1 MIKQLKLKLAKMLSK
16 FAEVTTDKGVL
27 ICDGEMVIG
36 KEVFLVDADGE
47 YVSAPDGDYIAGE
60 TTYKVMDGVIA
71 EVIEPEVAEPEVV
84 EPEENMEVEPEV
96 EPVEEPTESAEP
108 AEQQTTIEDVT
119 RLINDLVE
127 VVNNL
132 DIRISE
138 LETQITEISKI
149 ITESAGTPIETVL
162 RKESNVIKDNKFERI
177 SNAIKKIKTN

>member
-16 FAEVTTDKGVL
+16 FAEVTTDKGVI

-47 YVSAPDGDYIAGE
+47 YVSAPNGDYIAGE
-60 TTYKVMDGVIA
+60 ITYTVMDGVIS
-71 EVIEPEVAEPEVV
+71 EVIEPEVEEPEVV
-84 EPEENMEVEPEV
+84 EPEENLEVEPEV
-96 EPVEEPTESAEP
+96 EPVEEPTEP
-108 AEQQTTIEDVT
+108 ADTQTTLEDVA

-132 DIRISE
+132 DMRISQ
-138 LETQITEISKI
+138 LETQNTEFSKLI
-149 ITESAGTPIETVL
+149 NESAGTPIETIL
-162 RKESNVIKDNKFERI
+162 KKEDNVIKENKFERI

>member
-47 YVSAPDGDYIAGE
+47 YVSAPDGDYIDGE
-60 TTYKVMDGVIA
+60 TTYKVTDGVISEIVIP
-71 EVIEPEVAEPEVV
+71 EVEEPEEETEVV
-84 EPEENMEVEPEV
+84 ETEVEPEV
-96 EPVEEPTESAEP
+96 EPIEPEVGPS
-108 AEQQTTIEDVT
+108 TIEDVMQM
-119 RLINDLVE
+119 INDLVE

-132 DIRISE
+132 DSRISQ
-138 LETQITEISKI
+138 LETQNTEFSKI
-149 ITESAGTPIETVL
+149 INESAGTPIETVL
-162 RKESNVIKDNKFERI
+162 RKEDNVIKDNKFERI

>member
-47 YVSAPDGDYIAGE
+47 YVSAPDGDYIDGE
-60 TTYKVMDGVIA
+60 TTYKVTDGVISEIVIP
-71 EVIEPEVAEPEVV
+71 EVEEPEEETEVV
-84 EPEENMEVEPEV
+84 ETEVEPEV
-96 EPVEEPTESAEP
+96 EPVEESEAGPTS
-108 AEQQTTIEDVT
+108 IEEVT

-132 DIRISE
+132 DSRISN
-138 LETQITEISKI
+138 LETQNTEFSKI
-149 ITESAGTPIETVL
+149 INESAGTPIETIL
-162 RKESNVIKDNKFERI
+162 KKDDNVVKDNKFERI
-177 SNAIKKIKTN
+177 SNAIKQIKK

>member
-47 YVSAPDGDYIAGE
+47 YVSAPDGDYIDGE
-60 TTYKVMDGVIA
+60 TTYKVTDGVIS
-71 EVIEPEVAEPEVV
+71 EIVIPEVEPEVV
-84 EPEENMEVEPEV
+84 ETEVEPEV
-96 EPVEEPTESAEP
+96 EPVEEPEAGPTS
-108 AEQQTTIEDVT
+108 IEEVT

-132 DIRISE
+132 DNRISN
-138 LETQITEISKI
+138 LETQITELSNLIN
-149 ITESAGTPIETVL
+149 EPAGTPIETVL
-162 RKESNVIKDNKFERI
+162 KKDDNVIKDNKFERI
-177 SNAIKKIKTN
+177 SNAIKQIKK

>member
-47 YVSAPDGDYIAGE
+47 YVSAPDGDYIDGD
-60 TTYKVMDGVIA
+60 TTYKVTDGVISEIIIP
-71 EVIEPEVAEPEVV
+71 EVEEPEEEPEVV
-84 EPEENMEVEPEV
+84 ETEVEPEV
-96 EPVEEPTESAEP
+96 EPVEEPEAGPTS
-108 AEQQTTIEDVT
+108 IEEVT

-132 DIRISE
+132 DMRISN
-138 LETQITEISKI
+138 LETEFSNLINEP
-149 ITESAGTPIETVL
+149 AGTPIETVL
-162 RKESNVIKDNKFERI
+162 KREDNVIKDNKFERI
-177 SNAIKKIKTN
+177 SNAIKQIKK